1 MLTTKYQVE
10 ILKDNQVH
18 QGDIFKSVSY
28 YDDYKESRGNF
39 ELTLFKFPYA
49 IVLTQECDLNS
60 NSKERLNINNETEII
75 KHDKY
80 LVSLLCAP
88 LYNAEHLFSGNHLS
102 KLNIETENK
111 DSVQKKYIKSNRDPR
126 YHYIEFEDQV
136 GIVPLVIDFKHY
148 FTVSLINLEN
158 NIANNRVCSLKPI
171 FRESV
176 TQRFSN
182 FLSRIGLPDPII

>member
-1 MLTTKYQVE
+1 MAIKYQVE

-111 DSVQKKYIKSNRDPR
+111 NSVQKKYIKSNRDPR